1 MWFCMHVETAYF
13 LNWLPHKN
21 DKTNTYG
28 VEIIFNT
35 KPWLA
40 QTRKNI
46 SEHRLAYFVKKKKN
60 HPATDRKQ
68 TFFWGCPKNQIC
80 RLWNLT
86 TLCYTYAICFNA
98 FNLFPNVIEDISFR
112 FENSLS
118 SCVGPIGIPFCGC
131 PRHQRTISEE
141 KENVIRK
148 DTCRR
153 KRTLHSRWQT
163 WDCVEVKLHSI

>member
-46 SEHRLAYFVKKKKN
+46 SEHRPAYFVKKKKKSSGHGPETN
-60 HPATDRKQ
+60 I
-68 TFFWGCPKNQIC
+68 FL
-80 RLWNLT
+80 RL
-86 TLCYTYAICFNA
+86 
-98 FNLFPNVIEDISFR
+98 
-112 FENSLS
+112 
-118 SCVGPIGIPFCGC
+118 
-131 PRHQRTISEE
+131 SEE
-141 KENVIRK
+141 S
-148 DTCRR
+148 DM
-153 KRTLHSRWQT
+153 
-163 WDCVEVKLHSI
+163 